1 MAALQPIIV
10 GKGRVDE
17 SNTWSHIEMAK
28 LLIFNGEAS
37 KIVEFIIV
45 YRLYI
50 YILNQQFITR
60 RARADRGSYFR
71 NYVHKTHT

>member
-1 MAALQPIIV
+1 M

-45 YRLYI
+45 YRLYLRMRI
-50 YILNQQFITR
+50 REVGVKKQIQ
-60 RARADRGSYFR
+60 
-71 NYVHKTHT
+71 